1 MKRITL
7 IPILSLLLLSA
18 FSQSTG
24 FAIKANIKP
33 FKSGYLYLAYH
44 FGSKQYLIDSAAIDA
59 AGNALF
65 QGDKKLQGGVYM
77 IVYPQKN
84 GWVEC
89 IIDQQQQFSVQAD
102 TANLVK
108 GLNYTGSTDN
118 QLFGNY
124 QKKSFETGNA
134 VNTLRKEMTGKPGE
148 PAYDSANARIRRLSI
163 DMQQYRDILQ
173 KNNPKH
179 LLSSI
184 FNLLKDPAVPTA
196 DKHPGGK
203 FDSVFAYNYYR
214 DHFWDGISF
223 TDERLIRT
231 PVLQGRF
238 DRYYDEVLPQQSDS
252 LIRFA
257 DKMLSASKPNEEM
270 FKFVLSSLTD
280 KYVNPRYMGQ
290 DAVFVH
296 LFEKYYLTGQAES
309 WMNEKYRKF
318 IYDRGYSLMAN
329 VIGKRAAELPMI
341 DTTGKNFSLYAMQAP
356 YTVLC
361 FWDPTC
367 SHCKEEVPRIDS
379 IFQAKWKKSGVK
391 LVGIMTDGGKEN
403 WLKFIK
409 DKNLKDWVHI
419 YQTDATKDK
428 IYKEGKAGYRQLY
441 DVYQTPMV
449 YLLDKDK
456 NIMAKKLTYLQVDD
470 FMDVKTKSAKTP

>member
-1 MKRITL
+1 MKRTVL
-7 IPILSLLLLSA
+7 LPLLTLLLATGNAQTS
-18 FSQSTG
+18 G
-24 FAIKANIKP
+24 FAIRANIKP
-33 FKSGYLYLAYH
+33 FTSGHFYLAYH
-44 FGSKQYLIDSAAIDA
+44 FGSKQYLIDSAAIDP
-59 AGNALF
+59 AGNATF
-65 QGDKKLQGGVYM
+65 KGDKKLQGGVYM

-89 IIDQQQQFSVQAD
+89 IIDKQQEFSVEAD
-102 TANLVK
+102 TANVVRSLTYK
-108 GLNYTGSTDN
+108 GSADN
-118 QLFGNY
+118 QLFGDY
-124 QKKSFETGNA
+124 QKKSFEIGFTISQ
-134 VNTLRKEMTGKPGE
+134 LRKEMTGKPGE
-148 PAYDSANARIRRLSI
+148 PAYDSANARMRRLSI
-163 DMQQYRDILQ
+163 EMQQYRDNLQ
-173 KNNPKH
+173 KNNPGH

-184 FNLLKDPAVPTA
+184 FNLLKDPAVPPA
-196 DKHPGGK
+196 DKHPKGK
-203 FDSVFAYNYYR
+203 FDSTFAYNYYK

-231 PVLQGRF
+231 PVLQARF

-252 LIRFA
+252 LIRYA
-257 DKMLSASKPNEEM
+257 DKMLAASKPNEEM

-341 DTTGKNFSLYAMQAP
+341 DTLGKNFSLYTLQAP

-367 SHCKEEVPRIDS
+367 SHCKEEVPKMDS
-379 IFQAKWKKSGVK
+379 IFQAKWKKAGVK

-409 DKNLKDWVHI
+409 DKNLKDWIHI

-428 IYKEGKAGYRQLY
+428 IYKEGKPGYRQLY

-470 FMDVKTKSAKTP
+470 FMDVKNKSVKTP

>member
-1 MKRITL
+1 
-7 IPILSLLLLSA
+7 
-18 FSQSTG
+18 
-24 FAIKANIKP
+24 
-33 FKSGYLYLAYH
+33 
-44 FGSKQYLIDSAAIDA
+44 
-59 AGNALF
+59 
-65 QGDKKLQGGVYM
+65 
-77 IVYPQKN
+77 
-84 GWVEC
+84 
-89 IIDQQQQFSVQAD
+89 
-102 TANLVK
+102 
-108 GLNYTGSTDN
+108 
-118 QLFGNY
+118 
-124 QKKSFETGNA
+124 
-134 VNTLRKEMTGKPGE
+134 MTGKPGE
-148 PAYDSANARIRRLSI
+148 PAYDSANARMRRLSI
-163 DMQQYRDILQ
+163 DMQQYRDNLQ

-184 FNLLKDPAVPTA
+184 FNLLKDPAVPSA

-252 LIRFA
+252 LIRYA

-470 FMDVKTKSAKTP
+470 FMDVKNKSGKTP

>member
-1 MKRITL
+1 MKRIIL
-7 IPILSLLLLSA
+7 IPVLSLLLLSA

-65 QGDKKLQGGVYM
+65 KGDKKLQGGVYM

-134 VNTLRKEMTGKPGE
+134 VNILRKEMTGKPGE

-163 DMQQYRDILQ
+163 EMQQYRDNLQ

-184 FNLLKDPAVPTA
+184 FNLLKDPTVPGA

-238 DRYYDEVLPQQSDS
+238 DRYYDDVLPQQSDS
-252 LIRFA
+252 LIRYA
-257 DKMLSASKPNEEM
+257 DKMLAASKPNEEM

-341 DTTGKNFSLYAMQAP
+341 DTLGRNFSLYALEAP

-367 SHCKEEVPRIDS
+367 SHCKEEVPKIDS

-409 DKNLKDWVHI
+409 DKQLKDWVHI

-428 IYKEGKAGYRQLY
+428 IYKEGRPGYRQLY

-456 NIMAKKLTYLQVDD
+456 NIMAKKLSYLQVDD
-470 FMDVKTKSAKTP
+470 FMDVKNKSAKTP

>member
-1 MKRITL
+1 MKKIIL
-7 IPILSLLLLSA
+7 ISLLFSLLQPGSA
-18 FSQSTG
+18 QTG
-24 FAIKANIKP
+24 GYAITANIKP
-33 FKSGYLYLAYH
+33 FQSGYLYLAYH
-44 FGSKQYLIDSAAIDA
+44 FGSKQYLIDSAAINTS
-59 AGNALF
+59 GNAIF
-65 QGDKKLQGGVYM
+65 KGDKKLQGGVYM

-89 IIDQQQQFSVQAD
+89 IIDQQQQFTVQAD
-102 TANLVK
+102 TGNVVR
-108 GLNYTGSTDN
+108 GLSYTGSSDN
-118 QLFGNY
+118 VIFGNY
-124 QKKSFETGNA
+124 QKKSFEIGNSI
-134 VNTLRKEMTGKPGE
+134 NQLRKEMTGKPGE
-148 PAYDSANARIRRLSI
+148 PAYDSANARMRRLSN
-163 DMQQYRDILQ
+163 DMQQYRDNLQ
-173 KNNPKH
+173 QNNPKH
-179 LLSSI
+179 LLTSI
-184 FNLLKDPAVPTA
+184 FNLLKEPVVPPGN
-196 DKHPGGK
+196 KHPGGK
-203 FDSVFAYNYYR
+203 FDSTFAYNYYR

-238 DRYYDEVLPQQSDS
+238 DRYYDDVLPQQSDS
-252 LIRFA
+252 LIRYA
-257 DKMLSASKPNEEM
+257 DKMLAASKPNEEM

-341 DTTGKNFSLYAMQAP
+341 DTTGKNFSLYTLQAP

-367 SHCKEEVPRIDS
+367 SHCKEEVPKMDS
-379 IFQAKWKKSGVK
+379 IFQAKWKKAGVK
-391 LVGIMTDGGKEN
+391 LVGVMTDGGKDN

-409 DKNLKDWVHI
+409 DKNLKDWIHI

-428 IYKEGKAGYRQLY
+428 IYKEGRPGYRQLY

-470 FMDVKTKSAKTP
+470 FMDVKNKSTKTP

>member
-1 MKRITL
+1 MKRTVL
-7 IPILSLLLLSA
+7 LPLLTLLLN
-18 FSQSTG
+18 TG
-24 FAIKANIKP
+24 NAQTSGFTIRANIKP
-33 FKSGYLYLAYH
+33 FTSGHFYLAYH
-44 FGSKQYLIDSAAIDA
+44 FGSKQYLIDSAAIDP
-59 AGNALF
+59 AGNATF
-65 QGDKKLQGGVYM
+65 KGDKKLQGGVYM

-89 IIDQQQQFSVQAD
+89 IIDKQQEFTVEAD
-102 TANLVK
+102 TANVVRSLAYK
-108 GLNYTGSTDN
+108 GSADN
-118 QLFGNY
+118 QLFGDY
-124 QKKSFETGNA
+124 QKKSFEIGFTISQ
-134 VNTLRKEMTGKPGE
+134 LRKEMTGKPGE
-148 PAYDSANARIRRLSI
+148 PAYDSANARMRRLSVE
-163 DMQQYRDILQ
+163 MQQYRDNLQ
-173 KNNPKH
+173 KNNPGH

-184 FNLLKDPAVPTA
+184 FNLLKDPVVPPA
-196 DKHPGGK
+196 DKHPKGK
-203 FDSVFAYNYYR
+203 FDSTFAYNFYK

-231 PVLQGRF
+231 PVLQARF

-252 LIRFA
+252 LIRYA
-257 DKMLSASKPNEEM
+257 DKMLAASKPNEEM

-341 DTTGKNFSLYAMQAP
+341 DTLGKNFSLYALQAP

-367 SHCKEEVPRIDS
+367 SHCKEEVPKMDS
-379 IFQAKWKKSGVK
+379 IFQAKWKKAGVK

-409 DKNLKDWVHI
+409 DKNLKDWIHI

-428 IYKEGKAGYRQLY
+428 IYKEGKPGYRQLY

-470 FMDVKTKSAKTP
+470 FMDVKNKSVKTP

>member
-1 MKRITL
+1 
-7 IPILSLLLLSA
+7 
-18 FSQSTG
+18 
-24 FAIKANIKP
+24 
-33 FKSGYLYLAYH
+33 
-44 FGSKQYLIDSAAIDA
+44 
-59 AGNALF
+59 
-65 QGDKKLQGGVYM
+65 
-77 IVYPQKN
+77 
-84 GWVEC
+84 
-89 IIDQQQQFSVQAD
+89 
-102 TANLVK
+102 
-108 GLNYTGSTDN
+108 
-118 QLFGNY
+118 
-124 QKKSFETGNA
+124 
-134 VNTLRKEMTGKPGE
+134 
-148 PAYDSANARIRRLSI
+148 
-163 DMQQYRDILQ
+163 
-173 KNNPKH
+173 
-179 LLSSI
+179 
-184 FNLLKDPAVPTA
+184 
-196 DKHPGGK
+196 
-203 FDSVFAYNYYR
+203 
-214 DHFWDGISF
+214 
-223 TDERLIRT
+223 
-231 PVLQGRF
+231 
-238 DRYYDEVLPQQSDS
+238 LPQQSDS
-252 LIRFA
+252 LIRYA

-470 FMDVKTKSAKTP
+470 FMDVKNKSAKTP